1 MAGRNTVSL
10 LEEDSLAAS
19 IGDALVASAGRVAV
33 AETTAGGLICARLL
47 SVPGA
52 SRWFERG
59 VVAYSGQAKIDSLG
73 VDREVM
79 REYGA
84 VSPQAVS
91 AMAESLRGLA
101 GVAYAVA
108 ESGIAGPQGSRRSPK
123 PVGSCVIAVAGPGGT
138 VAEEHVFEGTR
149 VLVMGQIAERALEM
163 LREALLRGQR
173 RIGDGASM

>member
-1 MAGRNTVSL
+1 MPGRNAVSL
-10 LEEDSLAAS
+10 LEDDELATN
-19 IGDALVASAGRVAV
+19 IGEALVARAGRVAI
-33 AETTAGGLICARLL
+33 AETTAGGLISARLL

-59 VVAYSGQAKIDSLG
+59 VVAYSGPAKIDGLG
-73 VDREVM
+73 VDREVL
-79 REYGA
+79 REHGA

-91 AMAESLRGLA
+91 AMAESLRERA

-149 VLVMGQIAERALEM
+149 VEVMGQIAERALEM
-163 LREALLRGQR
+163 LREALAAGQ
-173 RIGDGASM
+173 